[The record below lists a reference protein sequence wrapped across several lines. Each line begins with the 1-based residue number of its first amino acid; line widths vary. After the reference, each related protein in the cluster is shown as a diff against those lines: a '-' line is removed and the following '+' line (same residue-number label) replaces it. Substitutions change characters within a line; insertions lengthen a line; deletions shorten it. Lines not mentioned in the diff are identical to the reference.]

1 MTKVFIIDD
10 HDILR
15 ESIRGLLE
23 WESDLEVCGEAAS
36 SRSALEFLENVT
48 PDLVLLDVSL
58 PDMSGIELAKILQE
72 RYPDL
77 LVAML
82 SGHSEKSHI
91 KAAMEAGACGY
102 IFKTSSG
109 ELPEIIRR
117 LMLGE
122 RFVSAD
128 FSYSA

>member
-36 SRSALEFLENVT
+36 SGPALDFLKSMT

-58 PDMSGIELAKILQE
+58 PGMSGIELVKVLHE
-72 RYPDL
+72 RYPGL
-77 LVAML
+77 PVAML

-91 KAAMEAGACGY
+91 KAAMDAGARGY

-109 ELPEIIRR
+109 QLPQLIRR

-122 RFVSAD
+122 RLVC
-128 FSYSA
+128 